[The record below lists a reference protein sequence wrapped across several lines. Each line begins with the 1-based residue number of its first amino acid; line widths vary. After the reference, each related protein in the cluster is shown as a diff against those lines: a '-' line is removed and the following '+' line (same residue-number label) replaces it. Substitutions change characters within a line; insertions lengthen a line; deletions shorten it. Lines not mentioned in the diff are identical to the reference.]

1 MKRIAYAILSVGYSV
16 VGCTIA
22 VCAITGCTA
31 PRGPLVVTDPDPSI
45 KIPAIKIAVARKD
58 LSTVR
63 QLVKDLDSDDAAV
76 RFYAINGLRRLTGE
90 NFGYLYYEEAEERKP
105 ATKQW
110 QAWLE
115 QVEQSAKRDGE
126 PSPATQP

>member
-1 MKRIAYAILSVGYSV
+1 MWDPVRMKRIAFAILSVC
-16 VGCTIA
+16 CTITA
-22 VCAITGCTA
+22 GCTA

-45 KIPAIKIAVARKD
+45 KIPAIKVAVAHKD

-63 QLVKDLDSDDAAV
+63 QMVKDLESDDAAV

-90 NFGYLYYEEAEERKP
+90 NFGYLYYEEATERKP
-105 ATKQW
+105 ATKRW

-115 QVEQSAKRDGE
+115 QVEQSAKREGE
-126 PSPATQP
+126 ASPATQP